1 MTESGKLRPIKL
13 AVVGHTNVGKTS
25 LLRTL
30 TGDVHFGEVSHRPST
45 TRHVEGARLSVEGHP
60 VLELYDTPGLEDA
73 IALLDHLER
82 LERPGER
89 LDGPARLGRFLEGSE
104 ARQRFEQEAKVLRQL
119 LDSDAGFYVIDAREP
134 VLSKY
139 RDELE
144 VLAGCGKPLLP
155 VLNFV
160 TSSEHREPDWREALS
175 RLGLHALVRFD
186 SVAPP
191 EDGGRRLYESLA
203 LMLESARP
211 QLERLI
217 RDQDAQRNARQH
229 SATQLIAD
237 MLIDCAAC
245 RRSVETDAALE
256 AQAVEALRQMIR
268 QREQRCVDALLK
280 LYAFRKDD
288 VTTSDLPLLDGRWGD
303 DLFNPETLK
312 QLGVRVGGGVA
323 AGAAAGAGVDL
334 LVGGVTLGAAALV
347 GAIAGGAVQT
357 ARSYGGRLLGKL
369 KGRRELTVDEG
380 VLRLLALRQRH
391 LMIALGLRGHAAM
404 NRIELASPDDKTWRQ
419 GRLPE
424 PLSRS
429 RAHPQWSSLNP
440 RPRLDQAERQEAV
453 DELAQMI
460 ARAD

>member
-1 MTESGKLRPIKL
+1 MTESAKLRPLKL

-45 TRHVEGARLSVEGHP
+45 TRHVEGARLSVEGQP

-89 LDGPARLGRFLEGSE
+89 LDGPARLGLFLEGSE

-119 LDSDAGFYVIDAREP
+119 LESDAGLYVIDAREP

-160 TSSEHREPDWREALS
+160 TSRDHREPEWREALS

-203 LMLESARP
+203 LMLENARP

-217 RDQDAQRNARQH
+217 EDQEAQRQARRQ
-229 SATQLIAD
+229 SAARLIAD

-245 RRSVETDAALE
+245 RRSVETDAAAE
-256 AQAVEALRQMIR
+256 AQAVEALRQAIR

-288 VTTSDLPLLDGRWGD
+288 VTTSDLPLMDGRWGD

-312 QLGVRVGGGVA
+312 HLGIRVGGGVA

-334 LVGGVTLGAAALV
+334 MVGGITLGAAALV
-347 GAIAGGAVQT
+347 GAIAGGALQT
-357 ARSYGGRLLGKL
+357 ARSYGGRLLGKI
-369 KGRRELTVDEG
+369 KGHRELTVDEG

-391 LMIALGLRGHAAM
+391 LMIALGVRGHAAM
-404 NRIELASPDDKTWRQ
+404 NSIELTSPDDKTWRQ

-453 DELAQMI
+453 GELADILLQT
-460 ARAD
+460 